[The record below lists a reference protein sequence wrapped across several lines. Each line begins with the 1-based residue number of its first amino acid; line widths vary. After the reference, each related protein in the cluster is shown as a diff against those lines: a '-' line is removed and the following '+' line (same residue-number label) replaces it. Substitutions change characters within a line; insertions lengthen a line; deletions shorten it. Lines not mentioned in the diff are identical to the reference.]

1 MYMYKKKIQEISE
14 IGLPIL
20 LHETQ
25 SQLKVQ
31 EKESV
36 DLIDTHK
43 YVKIPIM
50 GLFNAGKTS
59 LVNALVGHNNLLPVD
74 IIPTT
79 AIPCEIYAVSDSV
92 LQHAEVFR
100 KGQLIYNGPIE
111 GYGSVDIIPGDL
123 GRIFIDSPFTKA
135 CQEHG
140 IILVDMP
147 GSDSGIR
154 EHNEA
159 IVRYI
164 KDGTVFALISN
175 VCNGSLSSV
184 EIAFLNELEQY
195 GLPCALFLS
204 KTDLKSEEDVSEVMS
219 VYSDQFHRIMGK
231 TSFVGTVCA
240 ASNDVESFVKWI
252 DSLDI
257 DEIRR
262 NRDIPVVR
270 KYLDEVIAAVS
281 TYRDLLTP
289 DIHIDDIGRQI
300 AELEKQLAD
309 LNKSMNDS
317 INEADSPEKSTQD
330 ILDAVRNEMA
340 RQRRLVAESILTENS
355 AQVNDTIMSIIRPAL
370 LKALKEEREQFVT
383 AMKAELDAVTN
394 RILENIDIHN
404 DAIIDLISENS
415 DEIIS
420 SLQLLADRLMKSD
433 NQFANLLGLIIN
445 IVAEYIPDFLRQI
458 FGGQEKAIRKIEQK
472 FMGTF
477 TSQVLESLRPIVREQ
492 VQEQQ
497 KQILENVRIKYEQK
511 IAQIKEALKYLKEE
525 RDAGV
530 SNFNGQLQEID
541 CVLAKLNDIHKSL

>member
-1 MYMYKKKIQEISE
+1 MYKKKIKEISE
-14 IGLPIL
+14 IGLPVL

-79 AIPCEIYAVSDSV
+79 AIPCEIYAVSNPV
-92 LQHAEVFR
+92 LQHAEIFR

-123 GRIFIDSPFTKA
+123 GKVFIDSPFTKA
-135 CQEHG
+135 CQERG

-195 GLPCALFLS
+195 GFPCALFLS
-204 KTDLKSEEDVSEVMS
+204 KTDLKSKEDVSEVMS

-231 TSFVGTVCA
+231 TSFVGRFCA

-252 DSLDI
+252 DSHDI

-270 KYLDEVIAAVS
+270 KYLDEMIAAVS

-289 DIHIDDIGRQI
+289 DIIHIDDIGRQI

-340 RQRRLVAESILTENS
+340 RQSRLVAESILTENS

-420 SLQLLADRLMKSD
+420 SFQLLADRLMDSG
-433 NQFANLLGLIIN
+433 NLFANLLGLIIN

-511 IAQIKEALKYLKEE
+511 IAQIKEALKHLKEE
-525 RDAGV
+525 RDSGV

>member
-1 MYMYKKKIQEISE
+1 MYKEKIQEISG

-20 LHETQ
+20 LPETQ
-25 SQLKVQ
+25 SQLKIQ

-36 DLIDTHK
+36 DLINSHK
-43 YVKIPIM
+43 YVKVPVM

-59 LVNALVGHNNLLPVD
+59 LVNAIVGHNNLLPVN

-79 AIPCEIYAVSDSV
+79 AIPCEINVVSDIV
-92 LQHAEVFR
+92 LQHAEIFR
-100 KGQLIYNGPIE
+100 KGELLYNGSIE

-123 GRIFIDSPFTKA
+123 GKVYIDSPFTKA
-135 CQEHG
+135 CEERG

-164 KDGTVFALISN
+164 KDGTVFALLSN
-175 VCNGSLSSV
+175 VRNGSLSSV
-184 EIAFLNELEQY
+184 EIAFLNELKQY

-204 KTDLKSEEDVSEVMS
+204 KTDLMSKEDVSEVVS

-240 ASNDVESFVKWI
+240 ASSDVESFVKWI

-257 DEIRR
+257 DEIQR

-270 KYLDEVIAAVS
+270 KYLDAVVAAVS
-281 TYRDLLTP
+281 TYRDLLVP
-289 DIHIDDIGRQI
+289 VIDVNDIEGKI
-300 AELEKQLAD
+300 AD
-309 LNKSMNDS
+309 LERQLEELNQSMAEM
-317 INEADSPEKSTQD
+317 INNADSPEKSTQD
-330 ILDAVRNEMA
+330 VLDAVRNAMVG
-340 RQRRLVAESILTENS
+340 QSRLVAESILTQNS
-355 AQVNDTIMSIIRPAL
+355 AQVNDTIMSIIRPSL
-370 LKALKEEREQFVT
+370 IKALEEEREQFVN
-383 AMKAELDAVTN
+383 AMKAELDAVTK
-394 RILENIDIHN
+394 RILKNIDIHS
-404 DAIIDLISENS
+404 DAITDLISDNS

-420 SLQLLADRLMKSD
+420 SLQLLADRLMESD
-433 NQFANLLGLIIN
+433 NQFAKVLGLIIN

-458 FGGQEKAIRKIEQK
+458 FGRQERAIRKIEQK

-477 TSQVLESLRPIVREQ
+477 TSQILESLRPIVREQ
-492 VQEQQ
+492 VKEQQ

-511 IAQIKEALKYLKEE
+511 IAQIREVLKHLTEE
-525 RDAGV
+525 RDAGID
-530 SNFNGQLQEID
+530 NFNVQLQEID
-541 CVLAKLNDIHKSL
+541 GVLTKLKDLYSTL